1 MLSLNLDYSI
11 RRMKQKKT
19 RKVGSGR
26 KKGSYSFTQVSLSDL
41 NATLKETATVLVSR
55 KWAEQIGLTGQV
67 FVANAQAM
75 EKVTGKPTEQPEDN
89 APVDMNLTEW

>member
-1 MLSLNLDYSI
+1 
-11 RRMKQKKT
+11 MKQKKT

-26 KKGSYSFTQVSLSDL
+26 KKGSYSFLQVPLSDL

-67 FVANAQAM
+67 FVANAQAL
-75 EKVTGKPTEQPEDN
+75 EKVTNKPAEQSDDN
-89 APVDMNLTEW
+89 APVDMELTSW